1 MKIEKTTSRRCRKIG
16 NMMVD
21 RGRGSSH
28 KGRGSGRVVLWF
40 GPVLFGA
47 PSPLCTCVYTD
58 MAAAAQ
64 DVPVS
69 YDIEA

>member
-1 MKIEKTTSRRCRKIG
+1 ML
-16 NMMVD
+16 D

-28 KGRGSGRVVLWF
+28 RGSGSGRVVLWF
-40 GPVLFGA
+40 GPVLFGGS
-47 PSPLCTCVYTD
+47 PPLCACVYTD

-64 DVPVS
+64 DGPVS

>member
-1 MKIEKTTSRRCRKIG
+1 
-16 NMMVD
+16 MMLD
-21 RGRGSSH
+21 RGRGSSR

-40 GPVLFGA
+40 GPALFGA
-47 PSPLCTCVYTD
+47 PPPLCTCVDTD

-64 DVPVS
+64 DVAVS